1 MKRTAIINIG
11 SLIQYQ
17 KVPHLKNVSENSLLN
32 FKYKIQYL
40 KNAFVVISGD
50 TIENLGVMNDYDE
63 NADEI
68 INAHECIVMPA
79 YCDSHTH
86 IVFAGSRESE
96 FLDKIN
102 GLSYEEIAAKGG
114 GILNSAKLLQNTN
127 EENLVNSALQRILK
141 VTRTGTAALEIKSG
155 YGLNVES
162 EIKMLRVIKKLKS
175 LVPHTIK
182 ATFLGAH
189 TIPAHF
195 KSDRNSYINLIK
207 NEMIPA
213 IAKEKLADYCD
224 VFCEKGFF
232 SPEETSDI
240 IAEGLKY
247 GLKPKIHANQLSF
260 SHGIQIG
267 VQYNAISV
275 DHLEYTDEE
284 EIKVL
289 LQSNTVPTVLPSAS
303 FYLNMQYPPAKKM
316 IESGLLP
323 ALASDYNPGSSPS
336 GNMNFVISLAC
347 IKMKMTPE
355 QALLAATIYG
365 ARAMELEQ
373 THGSIEVGKKANIII
388 TKPMQ
393 NFNFLP
399 YSFGDNLIDT
409 VFVNGIK
416 Y

>member
-1 MKRTAIINIG
+1 
-11 SLIQYQ
+11 
-17 KVPHLKNVSENSLLN
+17 
-32 FKYKIQYL
+32 
-40 KNAFVVISGD
+40 
-50 TIENLGVMNDYDE
+50 
-63 NADEI
+63 
-68 INAHECIVMPA
+68 
-79 YCDSHTH
+79 
-86 IVFAGSRESE
+86 
-96 FLDKIN
+96 
-102 GLSYEEIAAKGG
+102 
-114 GILNSAKLLQNTN
+114 
-127 EENLVNSALQRILK
+127 
-141 VTRTGTAALEIKSG
+141 
-155 YGLNVES
+155 
-162 EIKMLRVIKKLKS
+162 LR
-175 LVPHTIK
+175 
-182 ATFLGAH
+182 
-189 TIPAHF
+189 
-195 KSDRNSYINLIK
+195 
-207 NEMIPA
+207 
-213 IAKEKLADYCD
+213 C
-224 VFCEKGFF
+224 FCENGFF
-232 SPEETSDI
+232 TPEETSDI
-240 IAEGLKY
+240 IAEGLKH

-260 SHGIQIG
+260 SQGIQIG
-267 VQYNAISV
+267 VKYNAISV
-275 DHLEYTDEE
+275 DHLEYTDED